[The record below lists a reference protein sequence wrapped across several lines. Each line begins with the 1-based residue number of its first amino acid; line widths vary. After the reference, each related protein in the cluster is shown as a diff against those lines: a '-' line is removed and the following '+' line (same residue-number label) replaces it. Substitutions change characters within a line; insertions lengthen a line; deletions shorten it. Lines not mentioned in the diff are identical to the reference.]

1 MAPEVGERLVEA
13 FATQYSQ
20 LDTAAALD
28 QLRREWP
35 PALLAQMLTSPSP
48 DVARAA
54 ATCLGFVGSDAHS
67 GRLARLLAHE
77 DIRVADA
84 AENALWSVWMRSRD
98 GRANRELQAAI
109 SEIGRE
115 RYRSAVE
122 ILEALTLMHPTFAE
136 AFHQLG
142 LALCFLDRL
151 DEAEAAYRNAVRL
164 NPWHFA
170 AWAELGHV
178 AVQRG
183 DLPRALRNYR
193 RAISIHPRLHEIRAV
208 LPELEAAVRAR
219 SVA

>member
-1 MAPEVGERLVEA
+1 VAPEVGERLIEA
-13 FATQYSQ
+13 FATQYSR
-20 LDTAAALD
+20 LDTTAALD

-35 PALLAQMLTSPSP
+35 PALLAQMLTSDSP
-48 DVARAA
+48 DVVRTA
-54 ATCLGFVGSDAHS
+54 ATCLGFLGSDAHS
-67 GRLARLLAHE
+67 ARLARLLAHQ
-77 DIRVADA
+77 DARVADA
-84 AENALWSVWMRSRD
+84 AEHALWSVWMRSRD
-98 GRANRELQAAI
+98 GRANRELQSAV

-115 RYRSAVE
+115 RYASAVE
-122 ILEALTLMHPTFAE
+122 ILQALTLMHPTFAE

-142 LALCFLDRL
+142 IALCFLDRL

-170 AWAELGHV
+170 AWAALGHV

-193 RAISIHPRLHEIRAV
+193 RAVSIHPRLHEIRAV